1 MAVSKP
7 ALKKSVT
14 IDPDVIE
21 ALLPERT
28 RNLSATVNE
37 GLQILA
43 ALDAQQALVD
53 EWEQKHGRFTDEE
66 LKPFLEAAIR
76 AQVNN
81 VLRALR
87 MLDAAASNS
96 RPASRRGSGSGR

>member
-1 MAVSKP
+1 MTVTKP

-14 IDPDVIE
+14 IDQDVID
-21 ALLPERT
+21 ALPPERT

-37 GLQILA
+37 GLQIVA

-66 LKPFLEAAIR
+66 LEPFLAAALE

-81 VLRALR
+81 VMRAIR
-87 MLDAAASNS
+87 RAQVGAPTS
-96 RPASRRGSGSGR
+96 RATPRSRSGTSR

>member
-1 MAVSKP
+1 MAVRKP

-53 EWEQKHGRFTDEE
+53 EWEQKHGRFTDEL
-66 LKPFLEAAIR
+66 LKPFLEAVIQ

-81 VLRALR
+81 VLRAMR
-87 MLDAAASNS
+87 MSDAGASNPK
-96 RPASRRGSGSGR
+96 PARRRGSGTGR

>member
-1 MAVSKP
+1 MAVTKP

-14 IDPDVIE
+14 IDQEVIDS
-21 ALLPERT
+21 LLPERT
-28 RNLSATVNE
+28 RNLSATVSE

-66 LKPFLEAAIR
+66 LKPFLEAAIN

-81 VLRALR
+81 VMRTLRQPEAGASAGRPALR
-87 MLDAAASNS
+87 
-96 RPASRRGSGSGR
+96 RRSGTGR